1 MLSKSMSK
9 ALEWSEDDDDTLA
22 CRPTILTGLAGD
34 RESPAS
40 VRVALA
46 PRLPTFGSQAK
57 PARISVMPPP
67 VFEAHLSARPTRRA
81 PSLTRELASAP
92 GTAGPTGRPS
102 QFPF

>member
-9 ALEWSEDDDDTLA
+9 ALEWSEDDDDALA
-22 CRPTILTGLAGD
+22 CTPTILTGLAGD

-46 PRLPTFGSQAK
+46 PRLPTFGTSSRS
-57 PARISVMPPP
+57 ARISLLPPP
-67 VFEAHLSARPTRRA
+67 VFEPHLSARPTRRV

-92 GTAGPTGRPS
+92 GSAGPTGRPS
-102 QFPF
+102 RFPF